1 LESKICF
8 TTTLPA
14 RQAAEHLAYSSTL
27 NRRPLSMTSPLPRV
41 IAALQLPPFRAER
54 RWSMAWYE
62 DFLLTNARVFVE
74 GGIRAIKVQD
84 ETREAGRATIH
95 TVARMAAL
103 GTAFKREFPSVD
115 LGLIVQA
122 HDAVGPIAIADATGA
137 SFVRLKVFVG
147 AVVNAEGERHALG
160 IEALDYRASLG
171 RSDIRI
177 LADVHDRTSVPV
189 TKVPHE
195 KAALWAQS
203 LGADALVLTGDS
215 FSDTLHRIETARG
228 AGVRRPILIGGGV
241 DESNVREALGSADSV
256 IVSTSLRRPNVE
268 VNDLVQWDQRAVDR
282 LMARAA

>member
-1 LESKICF
+1 LESQVCF
-8 TTTLPA
+8 TTTPPA
-14 RQAAEHLAYSSTL
+14 SQAAEHVAHPSTVI
-27 NRRPLSMTSPLPRV
+27 RPTCSMTSPLPHV

-84 ETREAGRATIH
+84 ETREAGRATVH

-103 GTAFKREFPSVD
+103 GTAFKREFPDVD
-115 LGLIVQA
+115 LGIIVQA
-122 HDAVGPIAIADATGA
+122 HDPLGPIAIADATGA
-137 SFVRLKVFVG
+137 GFVRLKVFVG
-147 AVVNAEGERHALG
+147 AVLNAEGERHALG
-160 IEALDYRASLG
+160 VEALDYRASLG

-189 TKVPHE
+189 TPVPHD

-215 FSDTLHRIETARG
+215 FSDTLHRIDSARA

-241 DESNVREALGSADSV
+241 DESNVREALGSADGV
-256 IVSTSLRRPNVE
+256 IVSTSLRRPDVKA
-268 VNDLVQWDQRAVDR
+268 NDLVLWDQLAVDR